1 MIQIMT
7 KNKPYFLTDICR
19 IVLVFF
25 ILLPGISLAQTT
37 THTVQPGETLYK
49 IAEQYNVEVEQ
60 LEAWNDIN
68 ANELSVGTE
77 LVIRQTSSSSNQ
89 GQDEDAVVHTVKD
102 NETLFSISKQYNVTI
117 AELKSWNNL
126 ESNNLNIGQELTVFP
141 SESSKSGEQ
150 SITTEEDNQTNTY
163 YTVKN
168 NDSLFKIARDHGMT
182 VDQLKELNNLS
193 TNTIRVGQQLTVRA
207 TSSTPSVAST
217 ASSSAQGQFINHRV
231 SGSTSIEELVEKF
244 EMDEEE
250 FRALNSDITTS
261 TLRSGQEVTVLA
273 PPSKTFENPYAKNS
287 SSLENLGSISVSPYE
302 QKAKATPT
310 TSGELYNPEAL
321 TGAHSNIALGSVIF
335 VKSPDYPH
343 GTFVR
348 INDRITGNGLKLS
361 AAAWNVLNYSG
372 SSGSATIFQN

>member
-1 MIQIMT
+1 MKLVMT
-7 KNKPYFLTDICR
+7 KNKPYFFADILG
-19 IVLVFF
+19 IVLVLFM
-25 ILLPGISLAQTT
+25 LLPGSSLAQTT
-37 THTVQPGETLYK
+37 THTVQQGETLYK
-49 IAEQYNVEVEQ
+49 IADQYNVEVEQ

-77 LVIRQTSSSSNQ
+77 LVIRQTSSSNQ
-89 GQDEDAVVHTVKD
+89 SQDENAVLHTVKD

-126 ESNNLNIGQELTVFP
+126 ESNNLNIGQELTIYP
-141 SESSKSGEQ
+141 SESSEDGEQ
-150 SITTEEDNQTNTY
+150 SITTEEDTQTNTY

-168 NDSLFKIARDHGMT
+168 NDSLFKIARDHEMT

-193 TNTIRVGQQLTVRA
+193 SNTIRVGQQLTVRA
-207 TSSTPSVAST
+207 TSSTPSVSSA
-217 ASSSAQGQFINHRV
+217 ASSSAQGQFINHRI
-231 SGSTSIEELVEKF
+231 SGSTSISELIEEF

-250 FRALNSDITTS
+250 FRALNPDITSS

-287 SSLENLGSISVSPYE
+287 SSMENLGSISVSPYE

-310 TSGELYNPEAL
+310 TSGELYNPDAL

-335 VKSPDYPH
+335 VENPDYPH
-343 GTFVR
+343 GIFVR

-361 AAAWNVLNYSG
+361 SAAWNVLNYSG